1 MWSPRR
7 EAQGQDSMGP
17 PRNGRKPVSL
27 KDRKGREE
35 AEWAGGGGDG
45 EVVLVVVVVADID

>member
-17 PRNGRKPVSL
+17 PRNGRKPVLL

-35 AEWAGGGGDG
+35 AEWAGGDGDG